1 MLRPYT
7 HQTHQARFTRPNTP
21 VYGHCR
27 VAASAADHVR
37 PNPWSPVGI
46 LAVTHFQEPLMFSR
60 MRSLGLA
67 AVVSALVATPALAG
81 PPWISIELP
90 ANPYDQATRGAF
102 LLVHA
107 FHHGEPIGYLVTG
120 TAEGIVGGE
129 RRSMKLEFSE
139 TSRDGVYALKRMWPT
154 EGVWTLVIKANQGP
168 DDAATAVIELGAEGE
183 GAAIRVPV
191 MQRGQG
197 AVPPPGSLGE
207 DEAARK
213 AAARPAGRGQ

>member
-1 MLRPYT
+1 ML
-7 HQTHQARFTRPNTP
+7 
-21 VYGHCR
+21 
-27 VAASAADHVR
+27 
-37 PNPWSPVGI
+37 
-46 LAVTHFQEPLMFSR
+46 SR
-60 MRSLGLA
+60 IRSLGLA
-67 AVVSALVATPALAG
+67 ALVSALVATPALAG

-129 RRSMKLEFSE
+129 RRSIKLEFSE

-168 DDAATAVIELGAEGE
+168 DDAATAVIELGPQGE
-183 GAAIRVPV
+183 VTSVRVPT
-191 MQRGQG
+191 MQRGSWT
-197 AVPPPGSLGE
+197 VPAPVSLA
-207 DEAARK
+207 DIDTALKAR
-213 AAARPAGRGQ
+213 AEQLARRE

>member
-1 MLRPYT
+1 MPCAPTKPPRPHRHLIINQFRGVTMYPRLRP
-7 HQTHQARFTRPNTP
+7 
-21 VYGHCR
+21 
-27 VAASAADHVR
+27 
-37 PNPWSPVGI
+37 
-46 LAVTHFQEPLMFSR
+46 
-60 MRSLGLA
+60 LGLA
-67 AVVSALVATPALAG
+67 AVVSVLFATPGLAG

-129 RRSMKLEFSE
+129 RRSIKLEFSE

-168 DDAATAVIELGAEGE
+168 DDAATAVIELGPPGGVAS
-183 GAAIRVPV
+183 ARVPTR
-191 MQRGQG
+191 QPGRWT
-197 AVPPPGSLGE
+197 VPAPVSLGE
-207 DEAARK
+207 IDAALK
-213 AAARPAGRGQ
+213 ARAAQLARR